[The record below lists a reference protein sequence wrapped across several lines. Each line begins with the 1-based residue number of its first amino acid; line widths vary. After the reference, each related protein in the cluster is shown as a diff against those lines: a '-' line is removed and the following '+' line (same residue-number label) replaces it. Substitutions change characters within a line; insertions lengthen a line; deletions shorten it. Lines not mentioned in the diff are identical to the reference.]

1 MTNTRKTSEAREKEL
16 RLALARIQ
24 HGRARSKETKV
35 SIAAV
40 ARESGVSRA
49 LIHNHYPSIAEAI
62 REAQGHSS
70 RVQRDVKHQEL
81 RVERE
86 RNRALRLEIEELRA
100 KFSKLA
106 SLNETL
112 LADNLTLKALQ
123 LNTNQPQDSVVF
135 SGQV

>member
-1 MTNTRKTSEAREKEL
+1 MTNTRKTSEVREKEL

-70 RVQRDVKHQEL
+70 RVQRDAKHQEL
-81 RVERE
+81 RAERE

-100 KFSKLA
+100 KIYRLA

-112 LADNLTLKALQ
+112 LAENLALKAESPLV
-123 LNTNQPQDSVVF
+123 S
-135 SGQV
+135 